1 MTSGGNEEGNC
12 RICGSYTKGSR
23 FKWEGL
29 CLSCSEKLKSFTKE
43 ELLYEISQLKKQ
55 IWNLTFFNKKT
66 NENFINEK
74 E

>member
-12 RICGSYTKGSR
+12 RICGSYSKGFT

-29 CLSCSEKLKSFTKE
+29 CLSCSEKLKDLVTKE

-55 IWNLTFFNKKT
+55 L
-66 NENFINEK
+66 EK
-74 E
+74 LKRSNYVIRL